1 MSERYQKAL
10 VTVAMGFRTEE
21 DIKKNGLYRFTK
33 KDKSSLLEY
42 VTSLF
47 NANGNVLVLKVK
59 QSGYRSEHMSI
70 SSKTDLDNFV
80 KNIVNI
86 YDKDNEVW
94 VVSSS
99 SIECWRGRIYLSNN
113 NFNDTIEMAYS
124 YDDHILDHIDSS
136 LKVPYVC
143 YKKEGNSFK
152 VSNTNLDNNTL
163 QTTDAILKDILY
175 RYSSEFREIKE
186 DLNFI
191 GIDGISL
198 DVRVDSGYDFHD
210 FDVSYENIK
219 KVIDY
224 YLPQLNNVR
233 RM

>member
-1 MSERYQKAL
+1 M
-10 VTVAMGFRTEE
+10 
-21 DIKKNGLYRFTK
+21 YRFTK
-33 KDKSSLLEY
+33 NDKSSLLEY

-80 KNIVNI
+80 RNIVNI

-113 NFNDTIEMAYS
+113 TSNDTIEMAYS
-124 YDDHILDHIDSS
+124 YDDHILDHIDSA
-136 LKVPYVC
+136 LKVAYVC
-143 YKKEGNSFK
+143 YKKEGNGFK

-163 QTTDAILKDILY
+163 QTTDVILKDILY
-175 RYSSEFREIKE
+175 RYSSKFREIKE

-233 RM
+233 KM